1 MPDKKTL
8 TLYIYTC
15 CKPKE
20 LILFSPM
27 QKNKTRNR
35 FSSTLMDL
43 FFLWSPNSMMAASR
57 DLPFPLAI
65 MCLVLIRGY
74 SPLPT
79 TSGAPGMSPMR
90 PLKPRGFS
98 TDVSF
103 EDYSQYEE
111 LVNTILPETV
121 PPNGGTLTRCDYN
134 PCLESQI
141 PCAAST
147 SCLCPGF
154 TPQNEAPEAPILR
167 SVSWNGSEVV
177 IWWCAPYSYVTA
189 YIVTIGGQ
197 DSQKFGKDQ
206 RRGGVGNIDHISEVC
221 VVAVNDAG
229 RSDGSCQ
236 MYQYRDSSLPL
247 KAGLIGGAL
256 GFLLLLLLVVLL
268 WRHKRQRKQQASI
281 SMHDTA
287 ETQWTENRAARPD
300 AQRDNTLSH
309 ETLQPSLLLINWDYI
324 ITSEFFCTKMLSG
337 NARGH
342 RVHRASWTY

>member
-1 MPDKKTL
+1 
-8 TLYIYTC
+8 
-15 CKPKE
+15 
-20 LILFSPM
+20 
-27 QKNKTRNR
+27 
-35 FSSTLMDL
+35 MDL

-65 MCLVLIRGY
+65 MCLVFIRGY

-79 TSGAPGMSPMR
+79 TSGAPGMNPLR
-90 PLKPRGFS
+90 PLRPRGFS
-98 TDVSF
+98 TEASF

-111 LVNTILPETV
+111 VVNTILPDTV
-121 PPNGGTLTRCDYN
+121 LPNGGTLERCDYN

-141 PCAAST
+141 PCAQLAAST

-154 TPQNEAPEAPILR
+154 TSQNEAPEAPDLR

-177 IWWCAPYSYVTA
+177 IRWCAPYSYVTA
-189 YIVTIGGQ
+189 YIVTIGGR
-197 DSQKFGKDQ
+197 DSQKFGKNQ

-229 RSDGSCQ
+229 KSDGSCQ
-236 MYQYRDSSLPL
+236 MYQFRDSSLPL

-256 GFLLLLLLVVLL
+256 GFLLLLLLAVLL

-287 ETQWTENRAARPD
+287 ETQWTTE
-300 AQRDNTLSH
+300 QRGR
-309 ETLQPSLLLINWDYI
+309 
-324 ITSEFFCTKMLSG
+324 MLSKITLCPT
-337 NARGH
+337 RLFSPH
-342 RVHRASWTY
+342 CC